1 MEAIDQYKDACVNDA
16 LGQNLSPAG
25 LKIEHVTPVQGGD
38 LDKMVDAF
46 LEAAPTIFTNSGGNT
61 TPSLKSLNWEAPA
74 GDTLRAKCP
83 NSGADYLVGESN
95 DGGHFIS
102 EVRQHALWKKIEGEY
117 DTMQA
122 AKDACEH
129 HRNQRLRDL
138 LQ

>member
-1 MEAIDQYKDACVNDA
+1 MDNKQLRQFIIDNAVGDKDGSINAIMEAIDQYKNACVNDA
-16 LGQNLSPAG
+16 LGQNLSHGA
-25 LKIEHVTPVQGGD
+25 
-38 LDKMVDAF
+38 
-46 LEAAPTIFTNSGGNT
+46 GNT
-61 TPSLKSLNWEAPA
+61 IPSLKPLNWEVHT
-74 GDTLRAKCP
+74 GDMLRAKCP
-83 NSGADYLVGESN
+83 NSGADYLVGKSN

-117 DTMQA
+117 DTIQA